1 LKKELIET
9 KTQLSTK
16 VYNLET
22 KLNKL
27 ENNQQLMYFQISMLQ
42 SRDICK
48 SIYHYFAE
56 HLGVMYKV
64 GKEEKPFYDLVNV
77 MEYLK
82 GKNVEKYSEE
92 KKN

>member
-1 LKKELIET
+1 
-9 KTQLSTK
+9 
-16 VYNLET
+16 
-22 KLNKL
+22 
-27 ENNQQLMYFQISMLQ
+27 
-42 SRDICK
+42 
-48 SIYHYFAE
+48 
-56 HLGVMYKV
+56 MYKV